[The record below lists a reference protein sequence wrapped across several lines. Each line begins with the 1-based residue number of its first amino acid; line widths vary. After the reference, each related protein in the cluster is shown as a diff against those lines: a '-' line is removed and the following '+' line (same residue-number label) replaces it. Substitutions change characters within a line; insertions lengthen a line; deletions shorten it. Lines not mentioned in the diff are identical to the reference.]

1 MTAQFW
7 TIDDQ
12 TNSWPKYAAIL
23 YFSRVVQD
31 FKSSPAQV
39 RPLRLGRS
47 RLRNLIF
54 YIFLLLVRPN
64 KTNLDSF
71 NTFRKYQNLAFQDMF
86 LSSCKTRREI
96 GSSHLGAVQFALTN
110 KSTSNMFGTQSPS
123 RRIGCEGLRMSMA
136 RAGQRASVTAVPLVS
151 SDATRLY
158 LVTQE
163 NEYSISDGTRK
174 IFAWENPA

>member
-1 MTAQFW
+1 MAE
-7 TIDDQ
+7 
-12 TNSWPKYAAIL
+12 IL
-23 YFSRVVQD
+23 QIFVELYRT
-31 FKSSPAQV
+31 SSHHQHRSA
-39 RPLRLGRS
+39 PLSLGRS
-47 RLRNLIF
+47 RFRNLNF
-54 YIFLLLVRPN
+54 FVACSA
-64 KTNLDSF
+64 KQTNLDSF
-71 NTFRKYQNLAFQDMF
+71 KTFRKYQNLAFQDMF

-96 GSSHLGAVQFALTN
+96 GTVSSHLGAVQFALTN
-110 KSTSNMFGTQSPS
+110 KTTSNIFGTESPS